1 MVCVVE
7 KKSLEWTT
15 AESSNMAALT
25 DDAFNFVTG
34 ANAEKE
40 RNTVTGSPA
49 LMDFDEDVG
58 NVVCR
63 TELPEVYDPFSEGD
77 LDPSDYEDQDYYDY
91 VYRIMDKV
99 K

>member
-1 MVCVVE
+1 MFGVVG
-7 KKSLEWTT
+7 KKRLEWTP

-25 DDAFNFVTG
+25 DDAIVTG
-34 ANAEKE
+34 ASAEKE

-63 TELPEVYDPFSEGD
+63 TELPEVYDPFSEAD
-77 LDPSDYEDQDYYDY
+77 LDPADYEDQDYYDY
-91 VYRIMDKV
+91 VYRMMEKV

>member
-25 DDAFNFVTG
+25 DDAFVTR
-34 ANAEKE
+34 ASAEKE
-40 RNTVTGSPA
+40 RNMATGSPA

-58 NVVCR
+58 NVVFR
-63 TELPEVYDPFSEGD
+63 TESAEVYDPFSEGD